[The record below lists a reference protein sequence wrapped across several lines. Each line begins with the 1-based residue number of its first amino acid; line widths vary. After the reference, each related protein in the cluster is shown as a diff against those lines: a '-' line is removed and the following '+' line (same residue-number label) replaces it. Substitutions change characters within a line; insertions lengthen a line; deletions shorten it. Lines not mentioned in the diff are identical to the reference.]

1 MRLLLPVTTG
11 VDHIFNQ
18 HHTLCMCGMYN
29 GSKSHPIL
37 ISIHQVV

>member
-29 GSKSHPIL
+29 GSKKAIQS
-37 ISIHQVV
+37 